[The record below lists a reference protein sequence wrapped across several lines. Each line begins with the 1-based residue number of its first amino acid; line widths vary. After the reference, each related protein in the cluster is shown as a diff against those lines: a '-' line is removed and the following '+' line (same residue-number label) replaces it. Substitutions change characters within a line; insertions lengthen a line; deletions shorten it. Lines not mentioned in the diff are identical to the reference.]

1 MLPKVQ
7 PAHIGTIA
15 EGLGLAPEEYDLYG
29 TTQAKV
35 CASAYSSICLRR
47 PRCFLWLMITA
58 EVQVKLSALEK
69 RKGGPNGLYG
79 A

>member
-35 CASAYSSICLRR
+35 CAKRLLEHLLA
-47 PRCFLWLMITA
+47 PTT
-58 EVQVKLSALEK
+58 VLSVADD
-69 RKGGPNGLYG
+69 YG
-79 A
+79 